1 MTLVL
6 TDIQAPARLRPE
18 DVAELHALT
27 AALPH
32 MVTGWSAP
40 VPMEPA
46 LRLDLAMW
54 QVARR
59 HGVRLQP
66 TDSLLDVADR
76 LTATGWSRGPAR
88 DALRAYVMLRSTPS
102 VDAEAAARVI
112 AYLEL
117 RARYG

>member
-18 DVAELHALT
+18 DAAELHALT
-27 AALPH
+27 TGLPH

-40 VPMEPA
+40 LPMEPA

-59 HGVRLQP
+59 HGVALQP
-66 TDSLLDVADR
+66 GDTLLDAADR
-76 LTATGWSRGPAR
+76 LTNAGWSRGPAR
-88 DALRAYVMLRSTPS
+88 DALRAYVMLRSTPA
-102 VDAEAAARVI
+102 VDVEAAGRVI